1 MNMNEIDDEICRVD
15 AAADIS
21 DEQIEKLGR
30 LITDGRAFIENVL
43 HIQNKEGQLVP
54 FHFNSAQERLLDEI
68 ERQKKL
74 EQPVRIIILKAR
86 QMGFST
92 AVSGVY
98 YHRTITTK
106 NTISMIVAHKA
117 DASTNI
123 FNKAKLFYET
133 SPMYLQ
139 PYRKASNAKELLFE
153 NPTTSPKEKRINPGL
168 RSKIIIETAANKDAG
183 RSATIH
189 NLHISELAF
198 WPNPEET
205 MTSLMQAVPNHK
217 NTIVI
222 IESTAN
228 GIGDKFY
235 EEWMRAERGESVFV
249 PMFFPWFEDPEY
261 AMPLPPDYQI
271 TDEEAELKAA
281 HDLTDEQIVWRRWC
295 IKANCS
301 GDIDKFHQEYPST
314 PHEAFL
320 SSGRPVFDVT
330 ALERALQKVEPPK
343 YVGRVI
349 NENGRAVFRS
359 AFNGYLKIW
368 EMPKDGHE
376 YIIGADTASGKAGGD
391 FSVAYILDRQT
402 EMQVAEWHGH
412 IAPDLFGQELNML
425 GRFYNLAW
433 LIPEVNNT
441 GISTIDELRRQRY
454 SRIYRRRSLADDV
467 ENKSKYSYGFYTS
480 AKTKPLMIN
489 NQAAF
494 IRDKA
499 DKIRS
504 KDALRECMTY
514 VYDDKGATNAQQGC
528 HDDRVIG
535 MGLALFGLKERPWSK
550 ESNQDFSNI
559 HYLYNTDS
567 VTGY

>member
-43 HIQNKEGQLVP
+43 HIQDKEGQLVP

-68 ERQKKL
+68 ERQQKL

-86 QMGFST
+86 QLGFST
-92 AVSGVY
+92 AVSAIF
-98 YHRTITTK
+98 YHKTITSK

-139 PYRKASNAKELLFE
+139 PYRKASNAKELIFE

-168 RSKIIIETAANKDAG
+168 RSKIVIETAANKDAG
-183 RSATIH
+183 RSATVH

-198 WPNPEET
+198 WPNPIET
-205 MTSLMQAVPNHK
+205 MTSAMQAVPNHK
-217 NTIVI
+217 NTMVI

-228 GIGDKFY
+228 GIGNAFY

-249 PMFFPWFEDPEY
+249 PMFFPWFEDPTY
-261 AMPLPPDYQI
+261 AMPVPPDYQI

-295 IKANCS
+295 IKANCG

-343 YVGRVI
+343 HIGRVI
-349 NENGRAVFRS
+349 NEDGRAVFRS

-391 FSVAYILDRQT
+391 YCVGYVLDRQT
-402 EMQVAEWHGH
+402 GEQVAEWHGH
-412 IAPDLFGQELNML
+412 MAPDLFGQELALL

-454 SRIYRRRSLADDV
+454 PRIYRRRSLADDV
-467 ENKSKYSYGFYTS
+467 ENKSKYTYGFYTS
-480 AKTKPLMIN
+480 TKTKPLMIN

-504 KDALRECMTY
+504 KDAINECMTY
-514 VYDDKGATNAQQGC
+514 IYDDNGATNGQQGC
-528 HDDRVIG
+528 HDDRVIA
-535 MGLALFGLKERPWSK
+535 MALALFGLKERPWSK